1 MHIIPAI
8 DIIDGKCV
16 RLTRG
21 DYSTKKE
28 YRGNPVEVA
37 QEFEAAGI
45 KRLHVVDLDG
55 ALKKK
60 IVNIATLEKIAN
72 KTGLHIDFGGGIQSD
87 QDIRDAFNAGAQQIT
102 GGSIA
107 IKNPAMVEAWLAEF
121 GAEKIILGADV
132 KDKMIAVSGW
142 QENSKVDIFPF
153 LEEYIEKGIKYTI
166 CTDVA
171 KDGVLEG
178 PSFDLYQELMKA
190 FPTLQLIASGGVS
203 SIEDLERLDGQNTY
217 GVIIGKAIY
226 ENKFSLK
233 ELEPFLL

>member
-60 IVNIATLEKIAN
+60 IVNITTLEKIAN

-153 LEEYIEKGIKYTI
+153 LEDYIEKGIKYTI

-190 FPTLQLIASGGVS
+190 FPTLHLIASGGVS

>member
-37 QEFEAAGI
+37 QEFEMAGI

-72 KTGLHIDFGGGIQSD
+72 KTSLHIDFGGGIQSD

-107 IKNPAMVEAWLAEF
+107 IKNPSMVEAWLAEF

-142 QENSKVDIFPF
+142 QENSKVEIFPF
-153 LEEYIEKGIKYTI
+153 LEEYIHKGIKYTI

-178 PSFDLYQELMKA
+178 PSFDLYQELMTA
-190 FPTLQLIASGGVS
+190 FPTLNLIASGGVS
-203 SIEDLERLDGQNTY
+203 SIKDLERLDGQNTY

-233 ELEPFLL
+233 ELEPFL

>member
-16 RLTRG
+16 RLTQG
-21 DYSTKKE
+21 DYSSKKE
-28 YRGNPVEVA
+28 YRSDPVEVA
-37 QEFEAAGI
+37 REFEAAGI

-60 IVNIATLEKIAN
+60 IVNLKTLEKIAN
-72 KTGLHIDFGGGIQSD
+72 GTRLHIDFGGGIQSD

-107 IKNPAMVEAWLAEF
+107 IRNPEMVESWLAEY

-132 KDKMIAVSGW
+132 KDRKIAVSGW
-142 QENSKVDIFPF
+142 QEDSKVEIFPF
-153 LEEYIEKGIKYTI
+153 LEGYLAKGIRYAI

-171 KDGVLEG
+171 KDGVLKG
-178 PSFDLYQELMKA
+178 PSFELYQELKEA
-190 FPTLQLIASGGVS
+190 FPKLNLIASGGVS
-203 SIEDLERLDGQNTY
+203 SIEDLEKLAVANTY

-226 ENKFSLK
+226 ENAFTLK
-233 ELEPFLL
+233 DLEPFLL